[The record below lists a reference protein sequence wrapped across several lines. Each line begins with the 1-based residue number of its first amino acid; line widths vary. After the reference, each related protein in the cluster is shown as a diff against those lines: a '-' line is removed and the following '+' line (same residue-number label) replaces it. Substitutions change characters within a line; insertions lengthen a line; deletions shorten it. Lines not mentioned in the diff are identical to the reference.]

1 MDGYPEILAADASPI
16 GKQAKLKKEIKAG
29 RAIP

>member
-1 MDGYPEILAADASPI
+1 MVIRRYWLPMPVQL